1 MAGYASTGDYTCC
14 RVVHLRRLE
23 GREIGQAIGVAD
35 VAGIRNRNVA
45 GGFAHTGP
53 AAVAS
58 RARPCHGSVNRDMR
72 IDPRCPRQGACRVQM
87 AGVALRRVSRG
98 CRMADDVGLDLRIL
112 RKILPGMARTAV
124 AGDWQRSG
132 GMQEHHRRPTTGAQ
146 VTGIALRA
154 RRRVSNRLHLRVLR
168 NIAAAMTSRTLPV
181 QSGVIHR
188 HESESDIARV
198 ARIALSVGRDV
209 PGGPALRGLIVV
221 ARRAPTYH

>member
-1 MAGYASTGDYTCC
+1 VTGRTIVD
-14 RVVHLRRLE
+14 VSNRR
-23 GREIGQAIGVAD
+23 IGVR
-35 VAGIRNRNVA
+35 VRGRRPRNR
-45 GGFAHTGP
+45 
-53 AAVAS
+53 
-58 RARPCHGSVNRDMR
+58 
-72 IDPRCPRQGACRVQM
+72 
-87 AGVALRRVSRG
+87 AL
-98 CRMADDVGLDLRIL
+98 
-112 RKILPGMARTAV
+112 
-124 AGDWQRSG
+124 
-132 GMQEHHRRPTTGAQ
+132 

-209 PGGPALRGLIVV
+209 PGGPALRRLIVV